1 MTNVYISTADAK
13 QNFSQVINEVFYAAK
28 RFVVMS
34 HGKPKAII
42 TPVDNTQPHTTA
54 LSQPNKSAIHSLKA
68 LHTRFNKGELTTA
81 DLEIPRSERDSDIS
95 DLC

>member
-28 RFVVMS
+28 RYVVMS

-42 TPVDNTQPHTTA
+42 TPIEDVDTHNTA
-54 LSQPNKSAIHSLKA
+54 LSKPNRGAIYSLKA
-68 LHTRFNKGELTTA
+68 LHDRFTTEKLTST
-81 DLEIPRSERDSDIS
+81 DLEIPRPERDSAIS